1 MQEYMQAVPRSTGGV
16 TVCFDPAHTT
26 DVEPAAKIT
35 ADMRARLGEDRWRL
49 MNRGCDIRVLGA

>member
-26 DVEPAAKIT
+26 DV
-35 ADMRARLGEDRWRL
+35 RARG
-49 MNRGCDIRVLGA
+49 

>member
-26 DVEPAAKIT
+26 DVEATTKIT
-35 ADMRARLGEDRWRL
+35 AD
-49 MNRGCDIRVLGA
+49 IQPFSF